1 MGYSKLSVTIPDEI
15 YHEMKSFALKK
26 KVKLSHLVAEALSEK
41 TRKMKED
48 ALIQQI
54 NDAFHDEDL
63 SDEQQRIA
71 EAIAANTDVKEL
83 PW

>member
-1 MGYSKLSVTIPDEI
+1 MGYSKLSVTVPDEI
-15 YHEMKSFALKK
+15 YHEMKLMASKK
-26 KVKLSHLVAEALSEK
+26 KIRLSHLVTEALYEK

-54 NDAFHDEDL
+54 NDAFRDEDL
-63 SDEQQRIA
+63 SDEHQRVA
-71 EAIAANTDVKEL
+71 EAIAENTDVEEL

>member
-1 MGYSKLSVTIPDEI
+1 MGYSKMSVTIPDEI
-15 YHEMKSFALKK
+15 YRDLKDMATKK
-26 KVKLSHLVAEALSEK
+26 KVKLSHLVTEALSEK

-54 NDAFHDEDL
+54 NDAFTDEDVAQ
-63 SDEQQRIA
+63 EHQRIA
-71 EAIAANTDVKEL
+71 EAIAAHTDVKEL

>member
-15 YHEMKSFALKK
+15 YHEMKSLASKK
-26 KVKLSHLVAEALSEK
+26 KMKLSHLVTEALSEK

-48 ALIQQI
+48 ELIQQI
-54 NDAFHDEDL
+54 NDAFSDEDL
-63 SDEQQRIA
+63 SDEHQRIA
-71 EAIAANTDVKEL
+71 EDIAINTDVKEL

>member
-1 MGYSKLSVTIPDEI
+1 MGYTKLSVTVPDEL
-15 YHEMKSFALKK
+15 YQEMKSLAQKK
-26 KVKLSHLVAEALSEK
+26 KLKLSHLVTEALSEK

-54 NDAFHDEDL
+54 NDAFRDEDI
-63 SDEQQRIA
+63 SDEHHRIA
-71 EAIAANTDVKEL
+71 EAIAVNTDVKEL

>member
-1 MGYSKLSVTIPDEI
+1 MGYSKLSVTVPDEI
-15 YHEMKSFALKK
+15 YHEMKLMASKK
-26 KVKLSHLVAEALSEK
+26 KIRLSHLVTEALYEK

-54 NDAFHDEDL
+54 NDAFRDEDL
-63 SDEQQRIA
+63 SEEHQRIA
-71 EAIAANTDVKEL
+71 EAIAENTDVEEL

>member
-1 MGYSKLSVTIPDEI
+1 MGYSKLSVTVPDEI
-15 YHEMKSFALKK
+15 YHEMKSLASKK
-26 KVKLSHLVAEALSEK
+26 KMKLSHLVTEALSEK

-54 NDAFHDEDL
+54 NDAFSDEDL
-63 SDEQQRIA
+63 SDEHQRIA
-71 EAIAANTDVKEL
+71 EAIAVNIDVKEL

>member
-1 MGYSKLSVTIPDEI
+1 MGYSKLSVTVPDEI
-15 YHEMKSFALKK
+15 YHEMKLMASKK
-26 KVKLSHLVAEALSEK
+26 KIRLSHLVTEALYEK

-54 NDAFHDEDL
+54 NDAFRDEDL
-63 SDEQQRIA
+63 TDEHRRIA
-71 EAIAANTDVKEL
+71 ESIAENTDVEEL

>member
-1 MGYSKLSVTIPDEI
+1 MGYSKLSVTVPDKI
-15 YHEMKSFALKK
+15 YHEMKSLASEKK
-26 KVKLSHLVAEALSEK
+26 IKLSHLVAEALYEK

-54 NDAFHDEDL
+54 NDAFRDEDL
-63 SDEQQRIA
+63 SDEHQRIA
-71 EAIAANTDVKEL
+71 ESIAENTDVEEL

>member
-1 MGYSKLSVTIPDEI
+1 MGYSKLSVTVPDEI
-15 YHEMKSFALKK
+15 YHEMRSLASKK
-26 KVKLSHLVAEALSEK
+26 KMKLSHLVTEALAEK

-54 NDAFHDEDL
+54 NDAFSDEDL
-63 SDEQQRIA
+63 SDEHQRIA
-71 EAIAANTDVKEL
+71 EAIAVNTDVKEL